1 MFIKIKLED
10 RITLSFAGLFL
21 VLILLSNFLTIY
33 FLKRQSMTVIER
45 TLDQKEKEINIFLE
59 RIDAYSKRYDSL
71 SLDYTPQIEKNRVV
85 YPKPFE
91 PGNENYLYV
100 FQINDEILINS
111 FYNFEFGN
119 HSSNAENVLKTLDQ
133 HFKEK
138 INGKSSTI
146 SFGKNEIYMYKNV
159 TRNISGNVFKIY
171 ILKNISQENKI
182 FDRLRVLILFCTV
195 LGIVITIFLSIKIS
209 KAILRP
215 INNIMQTA
223 RLTSTDDLTKRIE
236 VINSGDELEE
246 LSKGLNQMLDRIQI
260 SFENQTKFV
269 SDASHELRT
278 PLAIIKGYA
287 EIIKKRKLSDEDLF
301 NESIDSIINETENMK
316 TLVQKLLFLAK
327 GENQKVNIVFSDTDM
342 EKFIKETAF
351 DCKLL
356 SQTHN
361 IELGKNDNYNLII
374 DRDLIKQAVR
384 ALVENSIKYSRPGTS
399 IIIESLLMLNYA
411 YVSVSDE
418 GIGIPE
424 SEHQKIFDRFYRV
437 DESRSKET
445 GGTGLG
451 LAIVK
456 KIADLHKAEI
466 IVQSEVG
473 KGTKIILKSLAK

>member
-59 RIDAYSKRYDSL
+59 RIDAYSQRYDSL

-182 FDRLRVLILFCTV
+182 FDRLRVLILFFTV
-195 LGIVITIFLSIKIS
+195 LGILITIFLS
-209 KAILRP
+209 
-215 INNIMQTA
+215 
-223 RLTSTDDLTKRIE
+223 
-236 VINSGDELEE
+236 
-246 LSKGLNQMLDRIQI
+246 
-260 SFENQTKFV
+260 
-269 SDASHELRT
+269 
-278 PLAIIKGYA
+278 
-287 EIIKKRKLSDEDLF
+287 
-301 NESIDSIINETENMK
+301 
-316 TLVQKLLFLAK
+316 
-327 GENQKVNIVFSDTDM
+327 
-342 EKFIKETAF
+342 
-351 DCKLL
+351 
-356 SQTHN
+356 
-361 IELGKNDNYNLII
+361 
-374 DRDLIKQAVR
+374 
-384 ALVENSIKYSRPGTS
+384 
-399 IIIESLLMLNYA
+399 SL
-411 YVSVSDE
+411 
-418 GIGIPE
+418 
-424 SEHQKIFDRFYRV
+424 
-437 DESRSKET
+437 
-445 GGTGLG
+445 
-451 LAIVK
+451 
-456 KIADLHKAEI
+456 
-466 IVQSEVG
+466 
-473 KGTKIILKSLAK
+473 